1 MEPQKQFRS
10 SNSNEQREDLRNL
23 KIFIL
28 EKKLLDKLSKNKDL
42 SF

>member
-1 MEPQKQFRS
+1 MEPQKQLS
-10 SNSNEQREDLRNL
+10 SSYSNEQGEDLRNL

-42 SF
+42 PF